1 MKYISLEELEKYI
14 SGKRRD
20 CEEKIEALGESRPEY
35 KAHLSGAMVGYFNAL
50 SYATS
55 IAKEIKI

>member
-1 MKYISLEELEKYI
+1 MKYISLEELERYI
-14 SGKRRD
+14 SEKRRD
-20 CEEKIEALGESRPEY
+20 CEAKTEALGESRPEY

-50 SYATS
+50 SYATA